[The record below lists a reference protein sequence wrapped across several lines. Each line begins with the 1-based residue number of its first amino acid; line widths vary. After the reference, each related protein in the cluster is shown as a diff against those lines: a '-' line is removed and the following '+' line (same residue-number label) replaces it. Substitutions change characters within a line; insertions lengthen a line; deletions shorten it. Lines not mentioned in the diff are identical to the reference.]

1 MCDTSHALTRKHQ
14 VIVSFTVIQEF
25 WVTSRDLTA
34 CQQFWQLELE
44 GGL

>member
-1 MCDTSHALTRKHQ
+1 M
-14 VIVSFTVIQEF
+14 SFAVIQEF
-25 WVTSRDLTA
+25 WVISRDLTA